1 MRRQGGPT
9 DAAAF
14 ATKLAMMM
22 RGGLQPD
29 HALLLALHDLSHGG
43 GEDDAE
49 TDGNCVPE
57 SCDEDRAR
65 VRDATAA
72 GDAVEQENSASRA
85 IRLRGRGMPAAQ
97 VFRSVADA
105 PEWRVLAAAWALA
118 EQSGAPFAP
127 ALERISVALRSLSE
141 LRERRAVLLS
151 GPRMTVRLVSALPPL
166 ALLLG
171 GLLGFDPVPVL
182 LGPVGLMLLTVGA
195 GLLGAGIAW
204 ARALSKAVERRDHVA
219 GIELELA
226 WIALSGSASPGEA
239 LLRVADCIAE
249 WKVEWASFDELCEG
263 RVLRNALAAAQR
275 LGVPVR
281 PLLLEEAEAARVRS
295 QAELESEA
303 ERLGVRVLIPLG
315 VCVLPAFVTLGVL
328 PVLFS
333 MLGGIG

>member
-1 MRRQGGPT
+1 MRRGGPT

-29 HALLLALHDLSHGG
+29 HALMLALHDLSHGG
-43 GEDDAE
+43 GEDE

-57 SCDEDRAR
+57 SCDADRAN
-65 VRDATAA
+65 VRDATAV
-72 GDAVEQENSASRA
+72 GDAVEQDKSASRA
-85 IRLRGRGMPAAQ
+85 IRLLARGMPAVQ
-97 VFRSVADA
+97 VFSFVADA

-182 LGPVGLMLLTVGA
+182 LGPVGLVLLIVGT

-204 ARALSKAVERRDHVA
+204 ARALRKAVERRDHVA

-263 RVLRNALAAAQR
+263 RVLRNALAAAQG
-275 LGVPVR
+275 LGVPIR
-281 PLLLEEAEAARVRS
+281 PLLLEEAEAGRVRS

-315 VCVLPAFVTLGVL
+315 VCVLPAFVILGVL